1 MKKRVPLTIFL
12 VTLGLLSF
20 EPTPSDTAVPDPSQF
35 AATSPAF
42 DDDLALH
49 DLALASE
56 HRPLSSTPSTFRAI
70 TSDDLDAALTSTPQS
85 YEIFQRDVG
94 DSARRAFLRRLPF
107 GTSIW
112 RAAERHRVDGLLV
125 AAIVEVESGFQPDA
139 VSPKGAVG
147 LMQVIPAN
155 GDPERLAQ
163 LVDPTVNL
171 DTGSRYL
178 GRLLR
183 SFDGDLELAV
193 AAYNAGPA
201 AVERYRG
208 VPPFPETRDYVRR
221 VLALYQR
228 HYERVWKQA
237 GIGEDFVAASSLG
250 RRR

>member
-1 MKKRVPLTIFL
+1 MKQKRVPFLIFV
-12 VTLGLLSF
+12 VTLVFLSF
-20 EPTPSDTAVPDPSQF
+20 ESTPSDTAVPDPSQY
-35 AATSPAF
+35 SPAAAKF
-42 DDDLALH
+42 DDELALRDLAF
-49 DLALASE
+49 ASE
-56 HRPLSSTPSTFRAI
+56 KTSSTFRAV
-70 TSDDLDAALTSTPQS
+70 TSADLDAALTSTPQS
-85 YEIFQRDVG
+85 YEIFKRDVG

-112 RAAERHRVDGLLV
+112 QAAERQRVDGLLV

-155 GDPERLAQ
+155 ADAADLAG
-163 LVDPTVNL
+163 LVDPTMNL
-171 DTGSRYL
+171 NLGSRYL
-178 GRLLR
+178 RRLLR

-201 AVERYRG
+201 AVERYHG

-237 GIGEDFVAASSLG
+237 GLGGDPLAAPFG
-250 RRR
+250 RRSR

>member
-1 MKKRVPLTIFL
+1 MIFL
-12 VTLGLLSF
+12 ATLALLSF
-20 EPTPSDTAVPDPSQF
+20 EPSPSDTAVPDPSQF
-35 AATSPAF
+35 SPAAAHF
-42 DDDLALH
+42 DDDLALR
-49 DLALASE
+49 DLAFASE
-56 HRPLSSTPSTFRAI
+56 KRSTSSTFSAFRAI

-85 YEIFQRDVG
+85 YEIFKRDVG

-112 RAAERHRVDGLLV
+112 RAAEHQRVDGLLV

-155 GDPERLAQ
+155 ADAADLAG
-163 LVDPTVNL
+163 LVDPTMNL
-171 DTGSRYL
+171 NLGSRYL
-178 GRLLR
+178 RRLLR

-201 AVERYRG
+201 AVERYHG

-237 GIGEDFVAASSLG
+237 GLG
-250 RRR
+250 GDPLGSRFDRRRR